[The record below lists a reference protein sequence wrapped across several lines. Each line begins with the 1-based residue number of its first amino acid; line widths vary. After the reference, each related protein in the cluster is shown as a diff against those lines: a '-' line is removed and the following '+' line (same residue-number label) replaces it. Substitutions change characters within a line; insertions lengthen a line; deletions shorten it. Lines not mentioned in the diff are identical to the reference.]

1 MLKKAT
7 NIPSIVIDHIKL
19 SYGLLFFIFFKLSIA
34 SVILTGRQW
43 LPIND
48 LPNYLRLQELIK
60 LQSGIIDGY
69 IFYNS
74 IFALLSKQLDLP
86 LYKLALGM
94 FFVGPLIAAAVLQC
108 FFSAIKLSKSKT
120 NICFIF
126 IAFYCSPLGGH
137 SLTFFTPSTMLIL
150 FSIAV
155 SGLSISL
162 ITNRQSHRLIK
173 LTLMIVFS
181 ILMPITHPAGL
192 PILLVTLIV
201 LAPIALIKNA
211 TKATYLELSL
221 FAIISLVSLL
231 VPQGNLDA
239 TKLAVVKTD
248 SAEELIQILN
258 EAGFDADGPDTTALP
273 IDGANVEKLTLV
285 SSPAILEVKKDHEC
299 KLCSADGPIEIP
311 ARAYWRE
318 ILENFAIFFGITLDT
333 RFEKHKAEENA
344 LLRIYHSFFQYFFQT
359 Q

>member
-1 MLKKAT
+1 M
-7 NIPSIVIDHIKL
+7 IDHIKL

-137 SLTFFTPSTMLIL
+137 SLIFHAIYDAYSIFNCCERLKH
-150 FSIAV
+150 FSYYQPPIASAYQVNFDDRIFNLNANNSPRRPTNLV
-155 SGLSISL
+155 SDSYCIG
-162 ITNRQSHRLIK
+162 
-173 LTLMIVFS
+173 
-181 ILMPITHPAGL
+181 
-192 PILLVTLIV
+192 
-201 LAPIALIKNA
+201 PIALIKNA

-231 VPQGNLDA
+231 VPQKISMLQ
-239 TKLAVVKTD
+239 
-248 SAEELIQILN
+248 S
-258 EAGFDADGPDTTALP
+258 
-273 IDGANVEKLTLV
+273 
-285 SSPAILEVKKDHEC
+285 
-299 KLCSADGPIEIP
+299 
-311 ARAYWRE
+311 
-318 ILENFAIFFGITLDT
+318 
-333 RFEKHKAEENA
+333 
-344 LLRIYHSFFQYFFQT
+344 
-359 Q
+359 